1 MSSSMPTVLD
11 LLFRPDSLCPLCCD
25 VSILTTL
32 LCLLLSRPACSATTV
47 DGTNLKT
54 K

>member
-1 MSSSMPTVLD
+1 MSFCMPTVLN
-11 LLFRPDSLCPLCCD
+11 LQFRPDSPLPCCD
-25 VSILTTL
+25 VFVLMTL
-32 LCLLLSRPACSATTV
+32 LCLLCLTPSCSATTV